1 MHNVCTRGLFV
12 CILISSALSTCS
24 TSVSADCTAKRDVA
38 GSDVVLLMGQSNMSG
53 WGEGYDADIDGPN
66 DPRIQQWSRDN
77 TVITASE
84 RLQHADHGRAGKRR
98 VGMGT
103 AFGRAFVKTLPANR
117 NVLLVPTA
125 FGATRLVNGPWS
137 PGGNLFEDAVTR
149 MEAALASNGAAGN
162 CVAAILWHQGES
174 DAGDGIDQ
182 ETYQSIWTNMINTL
196 RSRIPAA
203 AEAPVILG
211 EFTPHMLARNRALS
225 EPIIAAIRAIPD
237 SVPFTAV
244 APSDGLSTNS
254 VGPVHFDAVGQREY
268 GQRYFDKLDDAVR
281 NSHSMRS

>member
-1 MHNVCTRGLFV
+1 MPDE
-12 CILISSALSTCS
+12 SASAPPSTNHQI
-24 TSVSADCTAKRDVA
+24 SADCAAKRNVA
-38 GSDVVLLMGQSNMSG
+38 GSDVILLMGQSNMSG

-66 DPRIQQWSRDN
+66 DPRIQQWSRAN

-84 RLQHADHGRAGKRR
+84 RLQHADFDRIDKTR

-103 AFGRAFVKTLPANR
+103 AFGRAYVKTLPANR

-125 FGATRLVNGPWS
+125 YGSTRLVNGPWS

-149 MEAALASNGAAGN
+149 TEAALESNGAAGN
-162 CVAAILWHQGES
+162 CIAAVLWHQGEG
-174 DAGDGIDQ
+174 DAAGRIDR
-182 ETYQSIWTNMINTL
+182 ETYESTWTDMINTL

-211 EFTPHMLARNRALS
+211 EFTPTWIARNRARA
-225 EPIIAAIRAIPD
+225 EPILSAIRAIPD

-244 APSDGLSTNS
+244 APSDGLSSNF
-254 VGPVHFDAVGQREY
+254 GDPVHFDAAAQREY
-268 GQRYFDKLDDAVR
+268 GQRYFDRLGDAVR
-281 NSHSMRS
+281 NRR

>member
-1 MHNVCTRGLFV
+1 MPDEPGT
-12 CILISSALSTCS
+12 APPSTNHQ
-24 TSVSADCTAKRDVA
+24 VSADCAAKRNVA

-53 WGEGYDADIDGPN
+53 WGEGYDADIDGPD
-66 DPRIQQWSRDN
+66 DPRIQQWSRAN

-84 RLQHADHGRAGKRR
+84 RLQHADFDRIDQTR

-103 AFGRAFVKTLPANR
+103 AFGRAYVKTLPANR

-149 MEAALASNGAAGN
+149 MEAALASNGAVGN
-162 CVAAILWHQGES
+162 CVAAVLWHQGEG
-174 DAGDGIDQ
+174 DAAGRIDQ
-182 ETYQSIWTNMINTL
+182 ETYQSTWTDMINTL

-244 APSDGLSTNS
+244 APSDGLSSNF
-254 VGPVHFDAVGQREY
+254 GDPVHFDAAAQREY
-268 GQRYFDKLDDAVR
+268 GQRYFDKLGDAVR
-281 NSHSMRS
+281 NCR